1 MAWID
6 FGELLRIEHDTL
18 KSDHRDATRAT
29 TALHMDADDAEERG
43 DVKNASDLRGVADDI
58 QLSANKRWYR
68 SN

>member
-6 FGELLRIEHDTL
+6 LGEMLRIEHDTL
-18 KSDHRDATRAT
+18 KSDHRDATRAS
-29 TALHMDADDAEERG
+29 TALHMDADDADGRG
-43 DVKNASDLRGVADDI
+43 DARNAADLRRVADDI